1 MLDEDK
7 GADVILAGDMNWNDS
22 KDGPAKLQRG
32 W

>member
-22 KDGPAKLQRG
+22 KDGPAKLPRG